1 MVAKRAAA
9 DQLDPA
15 FMSEI
20 DFPIVKRGFDPA
32 SVQAFAAAVGV
43 EMSRLLEEN
52 RGLQAQVTA
61 ARSRANSEPL
71 AEVVAAPVVAPVVQV
86 PEPVV
91 VAPVVVA
98 PVAAPVALAPSVL
111 EMWGTETTR
120 LLETARENV
129 AHVMAQAE
137 AEARGI
143 VAKAELEAEKIRASA
158 VQDGERQTQS
168 MRDQSASDLARAA
181 IEREQITDA
190 TRRSRLELAQLEQ
203 DKRVIGTNLL
213 SVKEAVAHAL
223 SAIDATAAE
232 TALLQNTRQTYAS
245 AAAPIVTPVVS
256 ESTVSAY
263 DEDVLVMPDVV
274 PVPAPVPAPPAVTA
288 PERFVPPTSHQQP
301 PTIGKLS

>member
-52 RGLQAQVTA
+52 RGLQAQVSA
-61 ARSRANSEPL
+61 ARSRSAVDIH
-71 AEVVAAPVVAPVVQV
+71 AETVAPAVVAPVVAPAA
-86 PEPVV
+86 V
-91 VAPVVVA
+91 VAPA
-98 PVAAPVALAPSVL
+98 PVLAPSVL
-111 EMWGTETTR
+111 DMWGSETNR

-143 VAKAELEAEKIRASA
+143 VAKAELDAESIRYSA
-158 VQDGERQTQS
+158 MEDGERQTQAL
-168 MRDQSASDLARAA
+168 RDQSASDLARAA
-181 IEREQITDA
+181 IEREQIVDA
-190 TRRSRLELAQLEQ
+190 ARRSRAELAQLEQ
-203 DKRVIGTNLL
+203 DKRLISSNLI

-223 SAIDATAAE
+223 SAIE
-232 TALLQNTRQTYAS
+232 AS
-245 AAAPIVTPVVS
+245 AAENASLQIGQPRYSTPVVAPVAP
-256 ESTVSAY
+256 TASA
-263 DEDVLVMPDVV
+263 P
-274 PVPAPVPAPPAVTA
+274 PVPSYTPDPGPVESRTPIIIPA
-288 PERFVPPTSHQQP
+288 PERFVPPPVPQQP
-301 PTIGKLS
+301 SGIGKLS

>member
-52 RGLQAQVTA
+52 RSLQAQIAA
-61 ARSRANSEPL
+61 ARSRANLEPV
-71 AEVVAAPVVAPVVQV
+71 AVEPAVVVEPVAPVAPVA
-86 PEPVV
+86 PAPIVV
-91 VAPVVVA
+91 VAPPTPAPA
-98 PVAAPVALAPSVL
+98 PVLAPSVL
-111 EMWGTETTR
+111 DMWGSETNR

-143 VAKAELEAEKIRASA
+143 VAKAELESDKIRRAA
-158 VQDGERQTQS
+158 IEDGERQTQA

-181 IEREQITDA
+181 LEREQIADA

-203 DKRVIGTNLL
+203 DKRAISFNLQ
-213 SVKEAVAHAL
+213 SVRDAVSQAL
-223 SAIDATAAE
+223 SAIDA
-232 TALLQNTRQTYAS
+232 S
-245 AAAPIVTPVVS
+245 AADNATLAAGRGGYTSGGTSGVTP
-256 ESTVSAY
+256 
-263 DEDVLVMPDVV
+263 PD
-274 PVPAPVPAPPAVTA
+274 
-288 PERFVPPTSHQQP
+288 RFVPPAPGT
-301 PTIGKLS
+301 TMGKLS